1 MPNAKR
7 LLQEV
12 RRTAIALDDAKVE
25 RNAAIIAAMDAGLP
39 RDDIAAAARL
49 ARSRLYQV
57 IRESLPP
64 PAPSV

>member
-7 LLQEV
+7 LLREV

-39 RDDIAAAARL
+39 RRDIANAAGL
-49 ARSRLYQV
+49 SDTSRLRQ
-57 IRESLPP
+57 IRRGDR
-64 PAPSV
+64 